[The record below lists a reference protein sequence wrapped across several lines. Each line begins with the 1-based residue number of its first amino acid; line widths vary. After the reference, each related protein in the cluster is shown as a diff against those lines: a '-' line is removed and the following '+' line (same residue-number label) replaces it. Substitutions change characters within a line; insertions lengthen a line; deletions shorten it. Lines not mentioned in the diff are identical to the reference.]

1 MIRPKIFIACDT
13 VSSNKI
19 NKIIKISRSSKLRIS
34 YKIGLEFFLSPKG
47 RSFISKIKGEEIFL
61 DLKLN
66 DIPNTA
72 VSALNAIKDLKNIR
86 YLTIHAN
93 GGLEMISNIK
103 KVAKKNNK
111 KLKILA
117 VTVLTSFNEKSI
129 KQIGYSKK
137 IKEIVIK
144 QSKLAE
150 KAKLDGIVCSAHE
163 IKFIKKISK
172 KMEII
177 TPGIRMIKEKFDD
190 QKRVVT
196 PLEAFKKGATGIVV
210 GRSVTKGEIKKNFA
224 KLLNHL
230 S

>member
-1 MIRPKIFIACDT
+1 MKKKIFIACDT
-13 VSSNKI
+13 TNIKKVKN
-19 NKIIKISRSSKLRIS
+19 IIKHTKSSKFDIN
-34 YKIGLEFFLSPKG
+34 YKFGLEFFYSKNG
-47 RSFISKIKGEEIFL
+47 RSFISKMASLPIFL